1 VYSWPAPVLLLRAS
15 RGPLF
20 GSSLSFDGQ
29 YLVVG
34 RMLAQASA
42 QASGTSTL
50 FYTPSDLQQATAQ
63 GSTLFCV
70 TVSPLCPTGEVQ
82 ERLPLGMAIAPNPC
96 TSPYF
101 MAYVTLSLANVWF
114 TAHDKSPSDHL
125 LTRMM

>member
-34 RMLAQASA
+34 RMLAQASV

-50 FYTPSDLQQATAQ
+50 FYTPYDLQQATTQA
-63 GSTLFCV
+63 STLFCV

-82 ERLPLGMAIAPNPC
+82 ERLPFGHGD
-96 TSPYF
+96 SPRPLHVSVLHGLCY
-101 MAYVTLSLANVWF
+101 AF
-114 TAHDKSPSDHL
+114 TREFLVYSP
-125 LTRMM
+125 R